1 MRKLLRF
8 AMLALA
14 ATPLALPLPA
24 ASGKLSVYPEN
35 VVLFGEGVRQ
45 HIVVSWTDADG
56 MARDVTTQASVELS
70 GPAARLEQPGMLRA
84 LAGGS
89 ARLTASYNGTAAS
102 ATVEVRAAGGTRELS
117 FVKDIVPIFTK
128 FGCAGSNC
136 HGSIR
141 GKAAFKLSLFGYEP
155 SLDYEAIV
163 KASDGHRVNLKD
175 PEASLILKK
184 PTFQV
189 PHGGGV
195 RFEKNSLPY
204 DAIVEW
210 LRTGAKYDS
219 VGSPRLASLSVYPAE
234 RWMVGVGQT
243 QQLVVTG
250 RYTDGTVEDMTDKV
264 QFTSNDEAV
273 IDITRAGVLKT
284 VAPGESTIMVRTLGQ
299 AIAARVFVVQSAA
312 GPDYPAV
319 QANNFVD
326 RFVFEKL
333 RRMNVLPSAL
343 SSDEHFLRRVYLDV
357 LGTLPTAD
365 EAVEFLD
372 SRDPAKRAKL
382 IDALLERPERGDFW
396 ATYFADLFRLGFN
409 ESRDK
414 GAKIFYDWIRQSV
427 IEDKPYDRMVSE
439 LLVSQGNLYY
449 EPTANFYFVSR
460 KLDPGDVA
468 THVSQAFLGVRVEC
482 ARCHNHPWEKY
493 TQDDFYGLAAFFS
506 RLDTK
511 FVHAG
516 SESDVYLKDSGEV
529 IHPKTKQAVQPKYLD
544 GPTDSEKPGQD
555 IRQALAR
562 WVTSPQNPFFART
575 IANRIWRRYFDR
587 GIVEPVDDFRVTNPP
602 SNTELLNALAADF
615 VAHGYSIKHMERTIL
630 NSRAYQLSSL
640 PNDSNRHDTVNYSR
654 YYLKRMSAEELMDAI
669 VDVTGVEERFTGWAP
684 GTRAMQIPHGAPSF
698 LLTAFGRVADREFAQ
713 DRKEDPSITQVLH
726 LMNGATLNEKI
737 VSPEGRLAKWL
748 AASGH
753 PMDNS
758 ALTDRLFLTTLARHA
773 RPEEQTAIQERIAAG
788 PPDGRA
794 QVFQDVMWA
803 LINSKEFIYNH

>member
-1 MRKLLRF
+1 MRESLYI
-8 AMLALA
+8 AAWILA
-14 ATPLALPLPA
+14 ASLIGAPLAAQP
-24 ASGKLSVYPEN
+24 GKLTIYPEDAI
-35 VVLFGEGVRQ
+35 LFGEGARQ
-45 HIVVSWTDADG
+45 HIAVTWTDADG
-56 MARDVTTQASVELS
+56 MARDVTTQAKIELT
-70 GPAARLEQPGMLRA
+70 GPAAARLEQPGLVRA
-84 LAGGS
+84 LGAGN
-89 ARLTASYNGTAAS
+89 ARLTASWGGATAS
-102 ATVEVRAAGGTRELS
+102 ANVEVRAAGGSRELS

-141 GKAAFKLSLFGYEP
+141 GKAGFKLSLFGYEP
-155 SLDYEAIV
+155 SLDYQAIV
-163 KASDGHRVNLKD
+163 KASDGRRVNLND

-184 PTFQV
+184 PTFQI

-195 RFEKNSLPY
+195 RFEKGSLPY

-210 LRTGAKYDS
+210 LRAGAKYDS
-219 VGSPRLASLSVYPAE
+219 AGSPRLASLSVYPAE

-243 QQLVVTG
+243 QQLIVTG
-250 RYTDGTVEDMTDKV
+250 RYTDGSVEDMTDKV
-264 QFTSNDEAV
+264 QFTSNDESIAGV
-273 IDITRAGVLKT
+273 SRAGVLKT

-299 AIAARVFVVQSAA
+299 AIAARVFVVESAA
-312 GPDYPAV
+312 GPDYPAM
-319 QANNFVD
+319 QANNYVD

-333 RRMNVLPSAL
+333 RRMNILPSAP
-343 SSDEHFLRRVYLDV
+343 SGDEHFLRRVYLDV
-357 LGTLPTAD
+357 LGTLPTPE
-365 EAVEFLD
+365 EAQEFLD
-372 SRDPAKRAKL
+372 SRDSAKRAKL
-382 IDALLERPERGDFW
+382 IDALLERSERADCW

-414 GAKIFYDWIRQSV
+414 GAKIFYDWIRNSV
-427 IEDKPYDRMVSE
+427 FEDKPYDRMVSE
-439 LLVSQGNLYY
+439 LLVSQGNLFY

-460 KLDPGDVA
+460 KLDPGDIA

-493 TQDDFYGLAAFFS
+493 TQDDFYGFAAFFS

-529 IHPKTKQAVQPKYLD
+529 IHPKTKQPVQPKYLD
-544 GPTDSEKPGQD
+544 GPTDAEQPGQD

-562 WVTSPQNPFFART
+562 WVTSSTNPFFART
-575 IANRIWRRYFDR
+575 ISNRIWRRYFGR

-602 SNTELLNALAADF
+602 SDAELLNALAADF
-615 VAHGYSIKHMERTIL
+615 VAHRFSIKHLERTIL

-640 PNDSNRHDTVNYSR
+640 PNDSNRHDAVNYSR

-669 VDVTGVEERFTGWAP
+669 VEITGVEERFTGWAP

-713 DRKEDPSITQVLH
+713 DRKEDPSITQILH
-726 LMNGATLNEKI
+726 MMNGTTLNDKI

-748 AASGH
+748 AA
-753 PMDNS
+753 PELDN
-758 ALTDRLFLTTLARHA
+758 AAVADRLFLATLARHA
-773 RPEEQTAIQERIAAG
+773 RPEEQGAVKERIASAA

-794 QVFQDVMWA
+794 QVFQDVLWA
-803 LINSKEFIYNH
+803 LVNSKEFIYNH

>member
-1 MRKLLRF
+1 MRESLNIATL
-8 AMLALA
+8 MLAASLLAVPLA
-14 ATPLALPLPA
+14 AQ
-24 ASGKLSVYPEN
+24 SGKLTVNPESA
-35 VVLFGEGVRQ
+35 VLFGEGARQ
-45 HIVVSWTDADG
+45 HIVVTWTDADG
-56 MARDVTTQASVELS
+56 MARDVTSQAKIELS
-70 GPAARLEQPGMLRA
+70 GPPAVRLEQPGLLRA
-84 LAGGS
+84 IAAGS
-89 ARLTASYNGTAAS
+89 ARLTASYGGTAAS
-102 ATVEVRAAGGTRELS
+102 ATVEVRAAGGSRELS

-141 GKAAFKLSLFGYEP
+141 GKAGFKLSLFGYEP
-155 SLDYEAIV
+155 SLDYQAIV
-163 KASDGHRVNLKD
+163 KASDGRRVDLNN

-184 PTFQV
+184 PTFQI

-195 RFEKNSLPY
+195 RFEKGSLPY

-210 LRTGAKYDS
+210 LRAGAKYDS
-219 VGSPRLASLSVYPAE
+219 AGSPRLAALSVYPAE

-243 QQLVVTG
+243 QQLIVTG
-250 RYTDGTVEDMTDKV
+250 RYTDGSVEDMTDKV

-273 IDITRAGVLKT
+273 VDVSRAGVLKT

-299 AIAARVFVVQSAA
+299 AIAARVFVVASAA
-312 GPDYPAV
+312 GPDYPAI
-319 QANNFVD
+319 QADNYVD

-333 RRMNVLPSAL
+333 RRMNILPSAPA
-343 SSDEHFLRRVYLDV
+343 SDEHFLRRVYLDV
-357 LGTLPTAD
+357 LGTLPTPE
-365 EAVEFLD
+365 EAREFLD
-372 SRDPAKRAKL
+372 SRDSAKRAKL
-382 IDALLERPERGDFW
+382 IDALLERPERADSW

-427 IEDKPYDRMVSE
+427 FEDKPYDRMVSE

-493 TQDDFYGLAAFFS
+493 TQDDFYGFAAFFS

-529 IHPKTKQAVQPKYLD
+529 IHPKTKQPVQPKYLD
-544 GPTDSEKPGQD
+544 GPTDTEQPGQD

-562 WVTSPQNPFFART
+562 WVTSPKNPFFART
-575 IANRIWRRYFDR
+575 ISNRIWRRYFDR

-602 SNTELLNALAADF
+602 SDADLLNALAADF
-615 VAHGYSIKHMERTIL
+615 IAHGFSIKHLERTIL

-640 PNDSNRHDTVNYSR
+640 PNDSNRHDAVNYSR

-669 VDVTGVEERFTGWAP
+669 VQVTGVEERFTGWAP

-713 DRKEDPSITQVLH
+713 DRKEDPSISQVLL
-726 LMNGATLNEKI
+726 LMNGTTLNEKI

-748 AASGH
+748 ATPAL
-753 PMDNS
+753 DNA
-758 ALTDRLFLTTLARHA
+758 ALTDQLFLTALARHA
-773 RPEEQTAIQERIAAG
+773 RPEEQAAVSERIAAA

-794 QVFQDVMWA
+794 QVYQDALWA
-803 LINSKEFIYNH
+803 LVNSKEFIYNH